1 MNKNV
6 ISLTPEEI
14 LNKDFRV
21 DTRGYRIQ
29 EVDEF
34 LDVIITDYQAYN
46 KLITSLKEENEKQ
59 VEEILE
65 LKQEIRNLKTSVE
78 ISKSL
83 GNNEGVSSVDILKRI
98 SQLEKIVYG
107 KDE

>member
-21 DTRGYRIQ
+21 DTRGYRIP

-34 LDVIITDYQAYN
+34 LDVIIADYQAYN
-46 KLITSLKEENEKQ
+46 KLITSLKEENEKH

-83 GNNEGVSSVDILKRI
+83 GNNEGISSVDILKRI

>member
-59 VEEILE
+59 IEEILE

>member
-1 MNKNV
+1 MNKIV
-6 ISLTPEEI
+6 INLTPEEI

-21 DTRGYRIQ
+21 DTRGYRIP

-46 KLITSLKEENEKQ
+46 KLIMSLKEENEKQ

>member
-14 LNKDFRV
+14 LNKDFRI